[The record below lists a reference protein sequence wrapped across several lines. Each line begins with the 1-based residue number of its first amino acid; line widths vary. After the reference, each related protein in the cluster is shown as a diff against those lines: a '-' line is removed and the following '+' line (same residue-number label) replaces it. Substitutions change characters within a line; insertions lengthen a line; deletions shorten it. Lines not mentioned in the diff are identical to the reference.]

1 MFNSVSN
8 ITIISSLLYVS
19 IISSLISNSYPLAL
33 GVNCRKTREFRHSLA
48 SATIT
53 FRSQHIDGTF
63 NLYDNRF
70 DSGTQIWGRY
80 FHPLNK
86 SLEYNF
92 QALYHSTCKERT
104 NNKLYKVEVTDG
116 FLPKDLRQNDG
127 TCVFETTAPSWY
139 MGNNVPIVVI
149 ANKGYERVN
158 ANGKVLHYWKPLACA
173 PVVAARKDIDVNV
186 IG

>member
-80 FHPLNK
+80 FHPL
-86 SLEYNF
+86 SELVEYNF
-92 QALYHSTCKERT
+92 EAHYYSTCQHPTK
-104 NNKLYKVEVTDG
+104 NKLYTVDITDG
-116 FLPKDLRQNDG
+116 LMPKDLRNNDG
-127 TCVFETTAPSWY
+127 TCVFETTEFSWY
-139 MGNNVPIVVI
+139 MGDTVPTVVV
-149 ANKGYERVN
+149 AYEGYEKLNPSGRL
-158 ANGKVLHYWKPLACA
+158 LHYWRPLACA
-173 PVVAARKDIDVNV
+173 PVVVMQGTLK
-186 IG
+186 